1 MDSFYQANELVS
13 LRSLLANDHQV
24 IIKYLKF
31 KYSFLYI
38 CVSKGDT
45 FKIHPRSKSTRVQ
58 NPPDQN
64 PPGQTREPLTGR
76 V

>member
-1 MDSFYQANELVS
+1 MKNLGIKKVLNKRYKTIQNHKYTLVQK
-13 LRSLLANDHQV
+13 LNT
-24 IIKYLKF
+24 
-31 KYSFLYI
+31 
-38 CVSKGDT
+38 DT

-76 V
+76 G

>member
-1 MDSFYQANELVS
+1 MKTKEFCKLD
-13 LRSLLANDHQV
+13 
-24 IIKYLKF
+24 LKKF
-31 KYSFLYI
+31 QHFDVNKR
-38 CVSKGDT
+38 DT

-76 V
+76 G